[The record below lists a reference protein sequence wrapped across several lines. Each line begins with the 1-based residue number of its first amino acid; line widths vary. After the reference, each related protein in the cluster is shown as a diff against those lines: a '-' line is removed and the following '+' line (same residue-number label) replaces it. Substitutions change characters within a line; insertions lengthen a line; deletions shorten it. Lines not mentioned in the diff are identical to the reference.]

1 MSTPTTNG
9 DDGRDRNGRFTKGNP
24 GGPGNPYARRV
35 AELRTA
41 LLETVGNDGLA
52 EIVRGLVTA
61 ATGGDVAAAKLVL
74 SYTLG
79 KPTEAVDP
87 DATLLHE
94 QELTSRLKATGSVEL
109 EMDEATR
116 SRIRKIVAKV
126 DGLDEDEVDIR

>member
-1 MSTPTTNG
+1 MSEPTSNG
-9 DDGRDRNGRFTKGNP
+9 DGGRDRNGRFTKGNP

-61 ATGGDVAAAKLVL
+61 ARGGDVAAAKLVL

-79 KPTEAVDP
+79 RPGVATDP
-87 DATLLHE
+87 DAVMIHEKELADREQSLDSIAAVLALL
-94 QELTSRLKATGSVEL
+94 G
-109 EMDEATR
+109 
-116 SRIRKIVAKV
+116 
-126 DGLDEDEVDIR
+126 